1 MPKDADFKGDSINES
16 DGIKNSENGLFGSN
30 GRSPFEISAENFG
43 LI

>member
-30 GRSPFEISAENFG
+30 GGSPFEISAENFG